1 MFFSDSRLDG
11 NPDAMRLAYIIEG
24 DPNRPA
30 ERRDAD
36 DLGAATL
43 FTLRQ
48 IQTVRSKIMKRAYPE
63 NRCATFIPKA
73 TDIPALT
80 GPYVYFARDTAGQ
93 ARLQNGKSKGPLPR
107 VDNIK
112 TKERTGYVYSLEGS
126 YGWEIDELRQA
137 ARLMMD
143 LPSMKAEAARDTLAR
158 DTDEVTRNGTLQTRD
173 STGALTGETQTT
185 GNLGGFVNHPN
196 VATGATYTYDGT
208 HTVDSAMH
216 KWRASATTPEQMVGD
231 LSTIAQAVN
240 YTTKT
245 IFAPKTLLM
254 PTYLY
259 NIAATTKMSSA
270 SPVTVLKFFLDNS
283 PYITEI
289 DQWIYLDNAGTGG
302 NTDRIICYS
311 RKADIIEA
319 VNPMD
324 FETFPA
330 QVDGLSYIIP
340 CRSLVGAVKVYREPA
355 MVYVDMSQA
364 TT

>member
-11 NPDAMRLAYIIEG
+11 NPEAMRIASFLEG
-24 DPNRPA
+24 DPLRPT

-48 IQTVRSKIMKRAYPE
+48 LQTVRSKIMKREYPE

-80 GPYVYFARDTAGQ
+80 GPYVYYARDMAGQ

-112 TKERTGYVYSLEGS
+112 TKERIGYVYSLEGS

-143 LPSMKAEAARDTLAR
+143 VPSMKAEAARDTLAR
-158 DTDEVTRNGTLQTRD
+158 DTDEVTRTGQLQTRD
-173 STGALTGETQTT
+173 STGALTGDIQTT
-185 GNLGGFVNHPN
+185 GNLGGFTNHPN
-196 VATGATYTYDGT
+196 VLTSANYTYDGT
-208 HTVDSAMH
+208 NTLASAIH
-216 KWRASATTPEQMVGD
+216 KWRAAATTPEQMASD
-231 LSTIAQAVN
+231 LALIAQAVN
-240 YTTKT
+240 YNTKS
-245 IFAPKTLLM
+245 IYAPKTMLLGTFM
-254 PTYLY
+254 Y
-259 NIAATTKMSSA
+259 NLAATTKMSSA
-270 SPVTVLKFFLDNS
+270 SPVTVLKFFLDNN
-283 PYITEI
+283 PYITEL

-302 NTDRIICYS
+302 NTDRVICYS
-311 RKADIIEA
+311 RNPDIIEA
-319 VNPMD
+319 VNPLE

-330 QVDGLSYIIP
+330 QVEGMSYVIP
-340 CRSLVGAVKVYREPA
+340 CRSLVGAVKVYRELA
-355 MVYVDMSQA
+355 MVYVDFSQA
-364 TT
+364 TS

>member
-11 NPDAMRLAYIIEG
+11 NFEAMRLAEMLGTSGSQQRI
-24 DPNRPA
+24 
-30 ERRDAD
+30 DAD

-48 IQTVRSKIMKRAYPE
+48 IQTVRSKIMKRMYPE

-80 GPYVYFARDTAGQ
+80 GPYIYYARDTAGQ

-112 TKERTGYVYSLEGS
+112 TKERIGYVYSLEGS

-137 ARLMMD
+137 ARLQMD
-143 LPSMKAEAARDTLAR
+143 IPSMKAEAARDTLAR
-158 DTDEVTRNGTLQTRD
+158 DVDEVTRTGVLQTRD
-173 STGALTGETQTT
+173 DTGALTGDIQTT

-196 VATGATYTYDGT
+196 VGTGATVLYDGT
-208 HTVDSAMH
+208 NTINSAMH
-216 KWRASATTPEQMVGD
+216 KWRAAATTPEQMAGD
-231 LSTIAQAVN
+231 LALIAQAVN
-240 YTTKT
+240 YNTKT
-245 IFAPKTLLM
+245 IFAPKTMLLS
-254 PTYLY
+254 TFLY
-259 NIAATTKMSSA
+259 NLAATTKMSSA
-270 SPVTVLKFFLDNS
+270 SPVTVLKYFLDNN
-283 PYITEI
+283 PYITEV

-311 RKADIIEA
+311 RNPDILEA

-330 QVDGLSYIIP
+330 QVEGMSYVIP
-340 CRSLVGAVKVYREPA
+340 CRSLVGAVKIYREPA